1 MLSSLFTS
9 CLYVETFLWMCLTFF
24 IIKIKERLKKI
35 VSPLYIQR
43 KKNIAPKMLLTF
55 IHSVNITRV
64 WSRGWNAS
72 KQQNRQ
78 FSKSLYSI
86 EGIMRNTISIQY
98 IRWWHLLQRKTKQ
111 QRRIWAVC
119 TGEVLQCKRKANHM
133 KRYMQWSIQH
143 YSQ

>member
-1 MLSSLFTS
+1 
-9 CLYVETFLWMCLTFF
+9 MCLTFF

-43 KKNIAPKMLLTF
+43 KKNIAPKTLLTF
-55 IHSVNITRV
+55 IHSVSITRV

-86 EGIMRNTISIQY
+86 EGIKRNTISRVY
-98 IRWWHLLQRKTKQ
+98 STSDDDTCYEEKESSKENMSCVY
-111 QRRIWAVC
+111 RRGGVMSRGRPVI
-119 TGEVLQCKRKANHM
+119 
-133 KRYMQWSIQH
+133 
-143 YSQ
+143 

>member
-1 MLSSLFTS
+1 
-9 CLYVETFLWMCLTFF
+9 MCLTFF

-43 KKNIAPKMLLTF
+43 KKNIAPKTLLTF
-55 IHSVNITRV
+55 IHSVSITRV

-86 EGIMRNTISIQY
+86 EGIKRNTISRVY
-98 IRWWHLLQRKTKQ
+98 STSDDDTCYEEKESSK
-111 QRRIWAVC
+111 
-119 TGEVLQCKRKANHM
+119 GEYELCVPERGCDVKRKASHM
-133 KRYMQWSIQH
+133 KGYTQ
-143 YSQ
+143 